1 MPAETTVAAKTA
13 VAGEATVD
21 ATLGEGRHHGQR
33 GQERRNQ
40 DQATHVYILRR

>member
-13 VAGEATVD
+13 VDAT
-21 ATLGEGRHHGQR
+21 TLGEGRHHCQR
-33 GQERRNQ
+33 GHERRNQ